1 MQGSQRGL
9 GRNKGMSRAKALAAA
24 VIAGIALGAATPAV
38 FAGNGELTL
47 AELKK
52 VLAGR
57 PDAKW
62 QAADTGAAGSVGTPV
77 VTESGAVSGVNFGL
91 RDWQG
96 PRKKTQLERARVDE
110 PTPALPRKWDWRNAT
125 VGGVTGDFMSP
136 VRNQGKCG
144 SCVSFATAAAFE
156 GTLAVASGTPRLDA
170 NVSEQDI
177 FINIGS
183 CDFGSWPT
191 SGMSHVTQE
200 GVPDEACHPYTMGRL
215 GKDGDADD
223 ACKDRSAR
231 LIKASDDD
239 FASSPSAIKQ
249 ALMTGPMQTTMSV
262 YEDFMFYSGGI
273 YKHVTGAMQG
283 GHAITLVGYNDDER
297 YWIAKNSWGTGWGEA
312 GYFRISYD
320 DVSGFADDAYG
331 FTVNGNEVT
340 MRLDTPRDFSAI
352 NGKVPL
358 EVSVFDSA
366 VETINWELASADQQW
381 LQGRA
386 HHRFKGEFKPTL
398 EERNGARVFRGTIDT
413 TPMDDGISSLALEA
427 VAKGSSK
434 GRKVYSRFVIVNHP
448 VTNPSDG
455 LVAIT
460 PDFDNAQP
468 VKARVYFKFDAHGLA
483 AAQKAP
489 LTHAELVINGPKA
502 ARLRFEDPGT
512 EAMFGWRTQMFG
524 DGTYKIHVEGFVG
537 DQQMFKSNELE
548 VKVQNK

>member
-9 GRNKGMSRAKALAAA
+9 GQNKGLSRVKAAAAA
-24 VIAGIALGAATPAV
+24 VVTGIALGAATPAV
-38 FAGNGELTL
+38 SAGNGELTL

-52 VLAGR
+52 VLASR
-57 PDAKW
+57 PDANW
-62 QAADTGAAGSVGTPV
+62 QAADTGTADSVGTPV
-77 VTESGAVSGVNFGL
+77 LTESGARAGINFGL

-144 SCVSFATAAAFE
+144 SCVSFATAASFE
-156 GTLAVASGTPRLDA
+156 GTLAAASGTPRLDA

-183 CDFGSWPT
+183 CDYGSWPS

-215 GKDGDADD
+215 GKDGNSDE
-223 ACKDRSAR
+223 ACNDRVAR
-231 LIKASDDD
+231 LIKASDDH

-273 YKHVTGAMQG
+273 YKHVTGSMQG

-320 DVSGFADDAYG
+320 DDSGFADDAYG
-331 FTVNGNEVT
+331 FTANGNEVT
-340 MRLDTPRDFSAI
+340 MRLDTPHDFSAI
-352 NGKVPL
+352 KGKVAL
-358 EVSVFDSA
+358 EVSVFDEA
-366 VETINWELASADQQW
+366 VESVNWELASADAA
-381 LQGRA
+381 GR
-386 HHRFKGEFKPTL
+386 KGTIKRSRTM
-398 EERNGARVFRGTIDT
+398 RNGARVFRGTIDT
-413 TPMDDGISSLALEA
+413 AALEDGVASLALEA

-434 GRKVYSRFVIVNHP
+434 GRKVYSRFVVVNHP
-448 VTNPSDG
+448 VSNPADG

-460 PDFDNAQP
+460 PDFDNSKP
-468 VKARVYFKFDAHGLA
+468 VKARVYFKFNSDGLA

-489 LTHAELVINGPKA
+489 LTHAELVINGPKS
-502 ARLRFEDPGT
+502 ARLRFDDPGT

-524 DGTYKIHVEGFVG
+524 DGTYKVHVEGFVG

>member
-9 GRNKGMSRAKALAAA
+9 GQNKGLSRVKAAAAA
-24 VIAGIALGAATPAV
+24 VVTGIALGAATPAV
-38 FAGNGELTL
+38 SAGNGELTL

-52 VLAGR
+52 VLASR
-57 PDAKW
+57 PDANW
-62 QAADTGAAGSVGTPV
+62 QAADTGTADSVGTPV
-77 VTESGAVSGVNFGL
+77 LTESGARAGINFGL

-144 SCVSFATAAAFE
+144 SCVSFATAASFE
-156 GTLAVASGTPRLDA
+156 GTLAAASGTPRLDA

-183 CDFGSWPT
+183 CDYGSWPS

-215 GKDGDADD
+215 GKDGNSDE
-223 ACKDRSAR
+223 ACNDRVAR
-231 LIKASDDD
+231 LIKASDDH

-273 YKHVTGAMQG
+273 YKHVTGSMQG

-320 DVSGFADDAYG
+320 DDSGFADDAYG
-331 FTVNGNEVT
+331 FTANGNEVT
-340 MRLDTPRDFSAI
+340 MRLDTPHDFSAI
-352 NGKVPL
+352 KGKVAL
-358 EVSVFDSA
+358 EVSVFDEA
-366 VETINWELASADQQW
+366 VESVNWELASADAA
-381 LQGRA
+381 GR
-386 HHRFKGEFKPTL
+386 KGTIKRSRTM
-398 EERNGARVFRGTIDT
+398 RNGARVFRGTIDT
-413 TPMDDGISSLALEA
+413 AALEDGVASLALEA

-434 GRKVYSRFVIVNHP
+434 GRKVYSRFVVVNHP
-448 VTNPSDG
+448 VSNPVDG
-455 LVAIT
+455 LIAIT
-460 PDFDNAQP
+460 PDFDNSKP
-468 VKARVYFKFDAHGLA
+468 VKARVYFKFNSDGLA

-489 LTHAELVINGPKA
+489 LTHAELVINGPKS
-502 ARLRFEDPGT
+502 ARLRFDDPGT

-524 DGTYKIHVEGFVG
+524 DGTYKVHVEGFVG

>member
-1 MQGSQRGL
+1 MQGSQRGQV
-9 GRNKGMSRAKALAAA
+9 RIKGMSRVKSVTAAI
-24 VIAGIALGAATPAV
+24 IAGIALGAATPAIS
-38 FAGNGELTL
+38 GENNGLTL
-47 AELKK
+47 EQLKQ
-52 VLAGR
+52 VLATR

-62 QAADTGAAGSVGTPV
+62 QAADTGTAGSVGTPV
-77 VTESGAVSGVNFGL
+77 VTEAGTRAGINFGL

-110 PTPALPRKWDWRNAT
+110 PVAGLPRSWDWRNAT
-125 VGGVTGDFMSP
+125 LGSVTGDFMSP

-144 SCVSFATAAAFE
+144 SCVSFATAASFE

-177 FINIGS
+177 FINIGE
-183 CDFGSWPT
+183 CDFGSWPS

-215 GKDGDADD
+215 GKDGNPDE
-223 ACKDRSAR
+223 ACNDRAVR
-231 LIKASDDD
+231 LIKATNDTFS
-239 FASSPSAIKQ
+239 SSPAAIKQ
-249 ALMTGPMQTTMSV
+249 ALMNGPMQTTMSV

-273 YKHVTGAMQG
+273 YKHVTGSMQG

-331 FTVNGNEVT
+331 FVVQGNEVT
-340 MRLDTPRDFSAI
+340 MRLDKPHDFSAI
-352 NGKVPL
+352 KGKVPL
-358 EVSVFDSA
+358 EVSVFDES
-366 VETINWELASADQQW
+366 VESVNWELAAAAQESA
-381 LQGRA
+381 QGRPRRGKLKA
-386 HHRFKGEFKPTL
+386 TRTT
-398 EERNGARVFRGTIDT
+398 RNGARVFRGTIDT

-427 VAKGSSK
+427 VAKGSAK

-448 VTNPSDG
+448 VSTPADG
-455 LVAIT
+455 MIAVT
-460 PDFDNAQP
+460 PDFDNSQP
-468 VKARVYFKFDAHGLA
+468 VKARVYFKFNAAALA
-483 AAQKAP
+483 DAQKAP
-489 LTHAELVINGPKA
+489 LTHAELVITGPKS
-502 ARLRFEDPGT
+502 ARLRFDDPGL
-512 EAMFGWRTQMFG
+512 ESMFGWRTQMFG
-524 DGTYKIHVEGFVG
+524 DGSYKVHVEGFVG